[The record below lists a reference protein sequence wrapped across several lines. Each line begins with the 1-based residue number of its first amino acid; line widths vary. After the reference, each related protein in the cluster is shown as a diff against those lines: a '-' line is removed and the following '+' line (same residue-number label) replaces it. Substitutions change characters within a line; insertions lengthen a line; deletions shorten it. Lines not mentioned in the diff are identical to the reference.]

1 MVFNSAI
8 FLFFLTVTLGL
19 YFRLGRMGQNRLLLA
34 ASLVF
39 YGWWDARFL
48 ILLLVTCTVD
58 FHVGRAMSAT
68 RDERRRRGL
77 LLISLISNLSIL
89 GFFKYFGFFAESAV
103 KLLNLFGFEA
113 TPVTLRIVLPVGI
126 SFYTFQSL
134 SYVVDVYRRQLAPAD
149 SLPGYVLFVSFF
161 PQLVAGPIERATHL
175 LPQFSR
181 ARVVTAAAA
190 LDGVWMILLGYVK
203 KVVIADRLSAMVQ
216 WGFDGAGPPFPD
228 ARAWLVLYAFAF
240 VIYGDFSGYSDIAR
254 GLSRLMGFD
263 LQRNFAAPYLVR
275 NPAAFWR
282 NWHISLS
289 TWLRD
294 YLYIPLGG
302 NRGGAGRTQRNL
314 MLTMLLGGL
323 WHGAGPAFV
332 VWGLYHGLL
341 LVAHRW
347 LLRLSPGDPETEDRR
362 AGFSAGVARVAGVV
376 FFYHLTCLGWLVFKA
391 GTLPVGADQ
400 IGVVTAYLRALFQLP
415 ATLVDPLM
423 WPLALLGGLCLLL
436 QGRYARMERFS
447 EWSPGRQAAATV
459 AALALIAGLGV
470 LSGAQFI
477 YFQF

>member
-8 FLFFLTVTLGL
+8 FLLFLAVTLGL
-19 YFRLGRMGQNRLLLA
+19 YFRLGRVGQNRLLLA

-39 YGWWDARFL
+39 YGWWDVRFL
-48 ILLLVTCTVD
+48 VLLLFTCAVD
-58 FHVGRAMSAT
+58 FQVGGAIFAT
-68 RDERRRRGL
+68 QDARRRRGL
-77 LLISLISNLSIL
+77 VLLSLLSNLSIL
-89 GFFKYFGFFAESAV
+89 GFFKYFGFFSDSAV
-103 KLLNLFGFEA
+103 KLLNLLGFEA
-113 TPVTLRIVLPVGI
+113 TPVTLNIVLPVGI

-134 SYVVDVYRRQLAPAD
+134 SYVVDIYRRQLTPTG
-149 SLPGYVLFVSFF
+149 SLPDYVLFVSFF

-216 WGFDGAGPPFPD
+216 WGFDGAGPPYPD

-263 LQRNFAAPYLVR
+263 LRRNFAAPYLVR

-289 TWLRD
+289 SWLRD

-332 VWGLYHGLL
+332 IWGLYQGLL

-347 LLRLSPGDPETEDRR
+347 LAGDRPEESLAAHPSAGLAAR
-362 AGFSAGVARVAGVV
+362 AGQVVGVV
-376 FFYHLTCLGWLVFKA
+376 FFFHLTCLGWLVFKA
-391 GTLPVGADQ
+391 GTLPAGADQ
-400 IGVVTAYLRALFQLP
+400 IGVVTAYLRALFVPP

-436 QGRYARMERFS
+436 QARFARMECFS